1 MGSFLEIRVVMGIYL
16 GGVLVTG
23 GSSAKFYKILLG
35 SFSIQI
41 IVSGLALMGK
51 GNIEYSQSVQG
62 ILLLVILFLS
72 AVAGR
77 KRRAQAPTLEEETA
91 GKGPEIRS

>member
-1 MGSFLEIRVVMGIYL
+1 
-16 GGVLVTG
+16 
-23 GSSAKFYKILLG
+23 
-35 SFSIQI
+35 
-41 IVSGLALMGK
+41 
-51 GNIEYSQSVQG
+51 VQG

-72 AVAGR
+72 AAAGR